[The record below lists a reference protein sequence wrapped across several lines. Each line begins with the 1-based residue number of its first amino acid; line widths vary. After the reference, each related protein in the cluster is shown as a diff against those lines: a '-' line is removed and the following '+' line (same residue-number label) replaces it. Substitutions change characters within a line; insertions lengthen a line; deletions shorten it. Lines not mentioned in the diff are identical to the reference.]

1 MPTRDENAK
10 FYQICDPVT
19 GEVVGVNKG
28 NWQIYEYAFD
38 LYVYEER
45 YNMVKFESG
54 NCGLMYAR

>member
-1 MPTRDENAK
+1 MKMRNFIK
-10 FYQICDPVT
+10 FAILT